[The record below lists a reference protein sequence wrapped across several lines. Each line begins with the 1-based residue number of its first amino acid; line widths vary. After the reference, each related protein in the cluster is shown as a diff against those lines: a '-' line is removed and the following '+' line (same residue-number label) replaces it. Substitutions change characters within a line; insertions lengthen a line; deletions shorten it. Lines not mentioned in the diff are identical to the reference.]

1 MEVYYR
7 SLEAHGSRA
16 ASDVLGSFSKY
27 LIDFDSED
35 IAGSMKLRLD
45 LKRKGH
51 DISYADALGYFLSR
65 KMGAKFL
72 TGNKT
77 FKRLDGVEYLE

>member
-7 SLEAHGSRA
+7 SLEVHGSRA
-16 ASDVLGSFSKY
+16 ASDVLDSFSKY

-51 DISYADALGYFLSR
+51 DISYADSLGYFLSR
-65 KMGAKFL
+65 KMGVKFL
-72 TGNKT
+72 TGGRT
-77 FKRLDGVEYLE
+77 FKRFGGVEYLE